1 MKYLKYIDSRYK
13 LFFLLVFF
21 IPGVASADDM
31 FTPVAGDY
39 FQNFISEYVQYLYP
53 AIFLIN
59 TVIMLYATS
68 QFFYNFLMGTI
79 FTANEGVIMG
89 KGWNTSNMVLRF
101 IFVTLFLLPYAQYN
115 NTQVVVMWV
124 AKMGSGLADKV
135 ITLEKVD
142 QSVDPLKVFPSTIK
156 AQELA
161 RALLESQ
168 VCMLTYNYNL
178 DVRNS
183 KTKFDMA
190 KDQNKMSAINYKSK
204 DGKYTV
210 YDFGLNTEETTD
222 GSWFRDINPNDNGN
236 VCGQIQFTVK
246 DTSKSGKMDTL
257 INAVAISNAVYTAK
271 TAAFNT
277 MFSSSKSLA
286 SKYVGQNYT
295 KETLATDIDSL
306 ASAYVQSV
314 SQAATTALSDN
325 TNTATESAID
335 DLGWVMAATKSTRD
349 IMKHF
354 IVDQEVT
361 AFPFAKGVI
370 DLRNLTNLQKDNFK
384 GIDTFRTTQ
393 KQALHL
399 LSGRTDPVLYADS
412 EANSDI
418 SPESATDKIMSAY
431 SFNPRPEY
439 TNEINAYTYSF
450 QYGMNMQNNAMTG
463 LLTCIP
469 IFILAKLGG
478 LDFVLGFPVV
488 SIFIMYT
495 VMGATMAYVIP
506 MLPMVTF
513 AVGVIGY
520 FVTILQALFAAP
532 LWVLGHAKPKADDFV
547 GDKGHGYLLLSTLV
561 LKPALMTIG
570 VLYITPLVL
579 KFGYVLTNK
588 LFNYTVYLPDGV
600 NSWPSIVFLLTISL
614 ITTTTQLALMRA
626 SCKVY
631 IDFTDEC
638 LKWFGQGLQMSMGSY
653 SASPEQAVMQA
664 QSGVGQGLGLAT
676 ALNSMGNRMFKN
688 EKNNNPGSGSEPK
701 EKGRS
706 FNVADLELNN
716 ASEKA
721 NEAAS
726 VNVSSGTES
735 SSSKSSSTT
744 NDKTS
749 SDKKSSEKMTPS
761 EMLKKED
768 GKK

>member
-1 MKYLKYIDSRYK
+1 MKYLKYIDLRYK
-13 LFFLLVFF
+13 LFLLLIFF
-21 IPGVASADDM
+21 IPGMASASDDF
-31 FTPVAGDY
+31 FTPVSGDY
-39 FQNFISEYVQYLYP
+39 FQNFLNEYIEYLYP
-53 AIFLIN
+53 AILLIN
-59 TVIMLYATS
+59 TVIMIYATS
-68 QFFYNFLMGTI
+68 QFAYNFLMGTI

-89 KGWNTSNMVLRF
+89 KGWNTTNMVLRF

-115 NTQVVVMWV
+115 NTQVVVLWV

-142 QSVDPLKVFPSTIK
+142 QSVDPLKVYPSTIK

-168 VCMLTYNYNL
+168 VCMLTYNHNL
-178 DVRNS
+178 DIRNS
-183 KTKFDMA
+183 KTKFDIA
-190 KDQNKMSAINYKSK
+190 KDTNKMSAINYKSK
-204 DGKYTV
+204 DGKYIV
-210 YDFGLNTEETTD
+210 YDFGLNTKETTD

-236 VCGQIQFTVK
+236 VCGQIQLTIK
-246 DTSKSGKMDTL
+246 DTSKKGTMDTL
-257 INAVAISNAVYTAK
+257 INAVAIGNDIYNAK
-271 TAAFNT
+271 NSAFNT
-277 MFSSSKSLA
+277 MFSSANSLA
-286 SKYVGQNYT
+286 SKYVNQSYT
-295 KETLATDIDSL
+295 KEILAADIDSL

-314 SQAATTALSDN
+314 SQAATSALSEN
-325 TNTATESAID
+325 TNTATESSID
-335 DLGWVMAATKSTRD
+335 GMGWVMAATKSTRD

-354 IVDQEVT
+354 VVDQEVT
-361 AFPFAKGVI
+361 AFPFSKGVI

-384 GIDTFRTTQ
+384 GIDSFRTTE

-412 EANSDI
+412 ETNSDI
-418 SPESATDKIMSAY
+418 SAESAVDRFLSAY

-439 TNEINAYTYSF
+439 SNEINAYTYSF
-450 QYGMNMQNNAMTG
+450 QYGMNMMNGSILSFVTM
-463 LLTCIP
+463 LP
-469 IFILAKLGG
+469 VFIIAKLGG
-478 LDFVLGFPVV
+478 LDFVLGFPIV
-488 SIFIMYT
+488 SILIMYT

-506 MLPMVTF
+506 MLPMITF
-513 AVGVIGY
+513 AAGVIGY
-520 FVTILQALFAAP
+520 FITILQALFAAP

-547 GDKGHGYLLLSTLV
+547 GDKGHGYLLLATLI

-570 VLYITPLVL
+570 VLYITPLAL
-579 KFGYVLTNK
+579 KFGYGLTNM

-600 NSWPSIVFLLTISL
+600 SSWPSVVFLLTISL

-688 EKNNNPGSGSEPK
+688 DKDKNGEPKPK
-701 EKGRS
+701 EKKRD
-706 FNVADLELNN
+706 FNTGDLDLNSVN
-716 ASEKA
+716 EKV

-726 VNVSSGTES
+726 VNVSSGDNASNT
-735 SSSKSSSTT
+735 KSSNS
-744 NDKTS
+744 NSDNKS
-749 SDKKSSEKMTPS
+749 SDKKNTEKMTPS
-761 EMLKKED
+761 EMLKKEED
-768 GKK
+768 NK